1 MSLPPLPIITVTAHD
16 SAAVVSM
23 LESRLDMERALE
35 FKARVEEVIDGGATQ
50 IVLDMSEVTYMDSSG
65 LGTVVS
71 VFKRMPSGSFN
82 VTGLRPNVRTL
93 FQITRLDRFI
103 NVYATVDEAVAAFR
117 RA

>member
-1 MSLPPLPIITVTAHD
+1 
-16 SAAVVSM
+16 M

-35 FKARVEEVIDGGATQ
+35 FKARVEDVIDGGATQ

-71 VFKRMPSGSFN
+71 VFKRMPSGGFH

-93 FQITRLDRFI
+93 FQSLGSTGSSTCTPPSTRRWRVSAGPD
-103 NVYATVDEAVAAFR
+103 APGHR
-117 RA
+117 RSSCLRGS